1 MKYLII
7 TLCFL
12 AGFFKAVR
20 DTLMFHFSSSIFK
33 NWNEQFFNP
42 AISWMNK
49 YKNFPEDKSEAFFLS
64 KTVLVSLTDAWHLS
78 ELLMLI
84 CLLTIVFIKT
94 SEKVIYKV
102 IAVIAFFTSFN
113 IFYYLMG

>member
-7 TLCFL
+7 ALCFL

-49 YKNFPEDKSEAFFLS
+49 YKDYPADKKEAFFLS

-78 ELLMLI
+78 ELLMLA
-84 CLLTIVFIKT
+84 CLLAILFIKN
-94 SEKVIYKV
+94 EKLINRI
-102 IAVIAFFTSFN
+102 IAVVAFFVSFN
-113 IFYYLMG
+113 LFYYLMG